1 MNKFSIL
8 ILLLFGF
15 QQLIAQQLRFDRF
28 DISNGLSQNNIHCL
42 EFDDIGNL
50 WIGTLDGLNRYNG
63 YQFEIFKPGRN
74 LRGNLAG
81 NHITALGKGIAGN
94 MWIVTRD
101 GDLNFYRANT
111 HCFEKINTD
120 DFGQFN
126 IAAVNHIQQTN
137 DSMLWLCNPS
147 FLGLW
152 MPKKEKFISYQPSKP
167 ISGINAID
175 QQGLF
180 IFGQFGI
187 EKVEIGNSHNDIVST
202 PVLNEPC
209 YGLEINDQGYYAL
222 LQSGIAFLNFNF
234 EIQAYVVDFSLSS
247 GDHPNLNT
255 INAFAVS
262 DQAFWLGGNGFFGRY
277 AKANGKFVL
286 QTFKH
291 DPLNNNSYKGH
302 NVTRLKVDRIGNLW
316 IGTMKNGLNHF
327 NSVKNQFQHYG
338 WDFQTLSDPDANP
351 VRAICKTKS
360 KELWLGFDRNG
371 LGLLLPNGE
380 QHFFSHYFNRKNEKS
395 PIRDVRVIFE
405 DSEGTIWIGE
415 AENLCYYNR
424 DKNRVET
431 IDCKYQF
438 AWSYRSYSVKE
449 LELGTLTITSLPF
462 IGFVNLKEGTLTTM
476 PVSSAPGIVR
486 DVAQDKY
493 RNLWLT
499 KDNNGLLKIK
509 YPNREIKRITSSTH
523 DLSDNKVYCLLASGD
538 SLWVGTNSGLNL
550 IDLKTDSIVA
560 QYFEEDGLCNNIVYS
575 IYKDE
580 KGNLWMSTNKGISH
594 FNVKAKKFSTY
605 LSNDFFMDDAHFLE
619 TNGTLYYGG
628 YTGVV
633 SFHPQNIS
641 QQRLQ
646 ILPLIEN
653 FSIFN
658 RPVYTGDTI
667 DGRVI
672 FTQAL
677 PKIKSLKLLHTQ
689 NTFTIGFNAYPFDFP
704 NPNRFRYRLKGLQE
718 QWTETST
725 IRTVSYTKVS
735 PGTYVFEVE
744 AASDQMLFSEAAT
757 LEIVIVP
764 PFWMTLWFRITVF
777 AFVVALVLLF
787 FSFRVKQIKKRN
799 QWLKLKV
806 DEQTAALR
814 EQNQTIIEMSEKL
827 HQADESK
834 LRFFTNISHEFRTPL
849 TLILGH
855 LENLNTHSR
864 SAVKSIQNNAVRLLR
879 LIDQVIDLRK
889 IDQDLMKLVVSP
901 FDFVA
906 FTKEVVDSLEIMARQ
921 KEIQLEFQ
929 SNVGFLEVWLDVE
942 KTEKIIYNLLSNAIK
957 FTPAGKKISVAIT
970 LSNHHYSLQIADEG
984 IGISE
989 AELER
994 VFDRFY
1000 RSDNPQAAVSGYG
1013 IGLSMVKGLSELQ
1026 HGKIEVTSK
1035 VGQGSCFTLTF
1046 PTGKAHYAETDFGK
1060 APAQLR
1066 LYENEQLEM
1075 PVFVEKL
1082 SGKKILIVEDNP
1094 ELLGFLSGLLNKH
1107 FKIDTAING
1116 KAALSMLETAV
1127 PDLII
1132 SDIMMPEMDGM
1143 EFCRRV
1149 KASVETSHI
1158 PFILLT
1164 AKTDI
1169 ETQIDGFE
1177 LGVDDYIEKPFQS
1190 RVLFSR
1196 IQALLLN
1203 REKLREQFYNSARQI
1218 PVVQNLASRDQ
1229 EFLKQVDEVINAHY
1243 SNSNFSIDILSEQL
1257 NMSRATFYRKFTDLT
1272 GSGPADYLRKVR
1284 LRKAYELLITG
1295 KLSIVEVCEN
1305 VGFQSVSHFR
1315 KSFKSEFGKSP
1326 SEILK
1331 C

>member
-1 MNKFSIL
+1 MYRLITL
-8 ILLLFGF
+8 ILLLFGLH
-15 QQLIAQQLRFDRF
+15 QLYAVQLRFDRF
-28 DISNGLSQNNIHCL
+28 DISNGLSQNNINCM
-42 EFDDIGNL
+42 EFDDVGNL

-74 LRGNLAG
+74 LRGTLAG

-94 MWIVTRD
+94 MWIVTRG
-101 GDLNFYRANT
+101 GDLNLYRAATNY
-111 HCFEKINTD
+111 FEKVNTD

-126 IAAVNHIQQTN
+126 MALVNQIQQTN
-137 DSMLWLCNPS
+137 DSMLWLSNPS

-152 MPKKEKFISYQPSKP
+152 MLNNGEFITYQPKS
-167 ISGINAID
+167 AILGMEQID
-175 QQGLF
+175 RQELI
-180 IFGQFGI
+180 IFGAFGI
-187 EKVEIGNSHNDIVST
+187 EKIEIGSKPDEMVSVR
-202 PVLNEPC
+202 VLNKAC
-209 YGLEINDQGYYAL
+209 YGLESNDQGYYAL
-222 LQSGIAFLNFNF
+222 LQSGIVLLNNNF
-234 EIQAYVVDFSLSS
+234 EILTLVVDFANSPKDL
-247 GDHPNLNT
+247 PNLRT
-255 INAFAVS
+255 INDFAVT
-262 DQAFWLGGNGFFGRY
+262 DQAFWLGGNSFFGRY
-277 AKANGKFVL
+277 SKQDGEFTL
-286 QTFKH
+286 QTFTH
-291 DPLNNNSYKGH
+291 DPINSYSFKGH
-302 NVTRLKVDRIGNLW
+302 IVTRLKVDQIGNLW

-327 NSVKNQFQHYG
+327 NRVKNQFQHYS
-338 WDFQTLSDPDANP
+338 WDFQTLSDPDSNP

-360 KELWLGFDRNG
+360 NEMWLGFDRNG
-371 LGLLLPNGE
+371 LGLLMPSGE
-380 QHFFSHYFNRKNEKS
+380 QHFFTQYTNRNNEKFT
-395 PIRDVRVIFE
+395 IRDVRVIFE
-405 DSEGTIWIGE
+405 DSNGTIWIGE

-431 IDCKYQF
+431 IDCKYSF
-438 AWSYRSYSVKE
+438 AWPYRSYSVKE
-449 LELGTLTITSLPF
+449 MEFGMVTITSTPF
-462 IGFVNLKEGTLTTM
+462 IGFVTLNDGSLTTIPIS
-476 PVSSAPGIVR
+476 PVSGTVR
-486 DVAQDKY
+486 DVVQDKY
-493 RNLWLT
+493 RNLWIT
-499 KDNNGLLKIK
+499 KDNNGLFKIN
-509 YPNREIKRITSSTH
+509 YPNREIKRITTNPH
-523 DLSDNKVYCLLASGD
+523 GLSDNKVYCMLATGD

-550 IDLKTDSIVA
+550 IDLKTDRIMG

-580 KGNLWMSTNKGISH
+580 KDNLWMSTNKGISH

-605 LSNDFFMDDAHFLE
+605 LSNDFFMDDAHFSE
-619 TNGTLYYGG
+619 SNGTLYYGG

-633 SFHPQNIS
+633 SFHPKNINE
-641 QQRLQ
+641 QRLP

-658 RPVYTGDTI
+658 QPVFPGDTL

-672 FTQAL
+672 FNQPLSAAQ
-677 PKIKSLKLLHTQ
+677 PLKLQHRH
-689 NTFTIGFNAYPFDFP
+689 NTFSIGFNAYPFDFP

-718 QWTETST
+718 HWTETTTTRS
-725 IRTVSYTKVS
+725 VSYTKVP
-735 PGTYVFEVE
+735 PGTYLFEVQ
-744 AASDQMLFSEAAT
+744 AASDQMLFSKPAT
-757 LEIVIVP
+757 LEIIIVP
-764 PFWMTLWFRITVF
+764 PFWMTLWFKITG
-777 AFVVALVLLF
+777 AILVVALVLLF
-787 FSFRVKQIKKRN
+787 FGYRVRQIKKRN
-799 QWLKLKV
+799 EWLKLKV
-806 DEQTAALR
+806 DEQTAELR
-814 EQNQTIIEMSEKL
+814 EQNQTILEISEKL

-864 SAVKSIQNNAVRLLR
+864 SAVKSIQSNAVRLLR

-889 IDQDLMKLVVSP
+889 MDQDLMKLVVSQ

-906 FTKEVVDSLEIMARQ
+906 FTKEVVESLEIMARQ
-921 KEIQLEFQ
+921 KEIQLEFH
-929 SNVGFLEVWLDVE
+929 SNVSFLEVWLDVE

-957 FTPAGKKISVAIT
+957 FTPNGKNIRVAIIH
-970 LSNHHYSLQIADEG
+970 SKHHYSLQITDEG

-989 AELER
+989 DELER

-1000 RSDNPQAAVSGYG
+1000 RSENPQAAVSGYG
-1013 IGLSMVKGLSELQ
+1013 IGLSMVKGLTDLQ
-1026 HGKIEVTSK
+1026 LGKIEVASK
-1035 VGQGSCFTLTF
+1035 VGKGSCFTLTF

-1060 APAQLR
+1060 TPIQPKLH
-1066 LYENEQLEM
+1066 ENEQVEM

-1094 ELLGFLSGLLNKH
+1094 ELLDYLTGLLNNH
-1107 FKIDTAING
+1107 FKIEKAVNG
-1116 KAALSMLETAV
+1116 KMALALLETAV

-1143 EFCRRV
+1143 EFCKRV

-1164 AKTDI
+1164 AKTDT

-1177 LGVDDYIEKPFQS
+1177 MGVDDYIEKPFQS

-1218 PVVQNLASRDQ
+1218 PVLQNLANRDQ
-1229 EFLKQVDEVINAHY
+1229 EFLKRVDEVINHHFGDAK
-1243 SNSNFSIDILSEQL
+1243 FSIDVLSELL

-1284 LRKAYELLITG
+1284 LRKACELLTG
-1295 KLSIVEVCEN
+1295 SNLTIIEVCEN

-1315 KSFKSEFGKSP
+1315 KSFKNEFGKTP
-1326 SEILK
+1326 SEIQK
-1331 C
+1331 R

>member
-1 MNKFSIL
+1 MNKFAVF
-8 ILLLFGF
+8 ILLIFGF
-15 QQLIAQQLRFDRF
+15 QQLFAQQLRFDRF
-28 DISNGLSQNNIHCL
+28 DISNGLSQNNIHCM

-74 LRGNLAG
+74 LRGNLAS
-81 NHITALGKGIAGN
+81 NHITALGKGIDGD
-94 MWIVTRD
+94 MWIVTRG

-111 HCFEKINTD
+111 HCFEKINTE

-126 IAAVNHIQQTN
+126 IAAVSHIQQTN
-137 DSMLWLCNPS
+137 DSMLWLSSPS
-147 FLGLW
+147 LLGLW
-152 MPKKEKFISYQPSKP
+152 MPKKEKFINYQPTKP
-167 ISGINAID
+167 ISGIKAID
-175 QQGLF
+175 RQGLI

-187 EKVEIGNSHNDIVST
+187 EKIKVDSSYNEIESVS
-202 PVLNEPC
+202 VLNEPC
-209 YGLEINDQGYYAL
+209 YGLEINHQGYYAL
-222 LQSGIAFLNFNF
+222 LQSGIAILNKGF
-234 EIQAYVVDFSLSS
+234 EIQSYAVAFSLSF
-247 GDHPNLNT
+247 GNHPNLNN

-262 DQAFWLGGNGFFGRY
+262 DQAFWLGGYGFLGRY
-277 AKANGKFVL
+277 AKADGKYVL

-291 DPLNNNSYKGH
+291 DPLNSNSYKGY

-338 WDFQTLSDPDANP
+338 WDLQTLSDPDSDP
-351 VRAICKTKS
+351 VRAICKTRN

-371 LGLLLPNGE
+371 LGLLLPNGK
-380 QHFFSHYFNRKNEKS
+380 QHFFSHYFKRNNEQS

-405 DSEGTIWIGE
+405 DSQGTIWIGE

-424 DKNRVET
+424 DRNRVET
-431 IDCKYQF
+431 IDSKYSF
-438 AWSYRSYSVKE
+438 AWPYRSYSIKE
-449 LELGTLTITSLPF
+449 MELSKLTITSSSF
-462 IGFVNLKEGTLTTM
+462 IGFVNLSDGTLTTISI
-476 PVSSAPGIVR
+476 SSTPGIVR
-486 DVAQDKY
+486 DILQDKY

-499 KDNNGLLKIK
+499 KDSNGLLKIK
-509 YPNREIKRITSSTH
+509 YPNRGIKQITSNSH
-523 DLSDNKVYCLLASGD
+523 KLSDNKAYCLLVTGD

-605 LSNDFFMDDAHFLE
+605 LSNDFFMDDAHFSE
-619 TNGTLYYGG
+619 ANGTLYYGG

-633 SFHPQNIS
+633 SFHPHNIS
-641 QQRLQ
+641 QQRLP
-646 ILPLIEN
+646 IVPLIEN

-658 RPVYTGDTI
+658 RPVYAGDTI

-677 PKIKSLKLLHTQ
+677 PTIKTIKLLHTQ

-704 NPNRFRYRLKGLQE
+704 NPNRFRYRLKGFQE
-718 QWTETST
+718 HWTETST
-725 IRTVSYTKVS
+725 IRSVSYTKVP
-735 PGTYVFEVE
+735 PGTYVFEVQ
-744 AASDQMLFSEAAT
+744 AASDQMLFSNAAT

-764 PFWMTLWFRITVF
+764 PFWMTFWFKIM
-777 AFVVALVLLF
+777 VAACVLALTLLF
-787 FSFRVKQIKKRN
+787 FSLRVKQIKKRN

-906 FTKEVVDSLEIMARQ
+906 FTKEVVDSLDIMARQ
-921 KEIQLEFQ
+921 KEIKLDFQ
-929 SNVGFLEVWLDVE
+929 SNVSFLEVWLDVE

-957 FTPAGKKISVAIT
+957 FTHAGKKISIAIN
-970 LSNHHYSLQIADEG
+970 LSNQHYSLHIADEG

-1000 RSDNPQAAVSGYG
+1000 RSDDTQAVFGGYG

-1026 HGKIEVTSK
+1026 HGKIEVVSK

-1046 PTGKAHYAETDFGK
+1046 PTGKEHYDETDFGK
-1060 APAQLR
+1060 APAQLK
-1066 LYENEQLEM
+1066 LYEDEQIEM
-1075 PVFVEKL
+1075 PEFVEKL

-1107 FKIDTAING
+1107 FKIDTATNG
-1116 KAALSMLETAV
+1116 RAALGMLETAV

-1149 KASVETSHI
+1149 KTNVETSHI

-1164 AKTDI
+1164 AKTDA

-1229 EFLKQVDEVINAHY
+1229 EFLKQVDEVIHAHFG
-1243 SNSNFSIDILSEQL
+1243 NPNFSIDILSEQL

-1284 LRKAYELLITG
+1284 LRKAYEMLITD

-1305 VGFQSVSHFR
+1305 IGFQSVSHFR
-1315 KSFKSEFGKSP
+1315 KSFKSEFGKTP
-1326 SEILK
+1326 SEIQK
-1331 C
+1331 Y